1 MAKTASEEL
10 AGGGVR
16 GSVEGEKVL
25 GYVGGGR
32 GDTKGVIEGL
42 GGVGEVGGV
51 RKDVDVV
58 KELGKGKGRGETS
71 CKYDACT
78 GVD

>member
-1 MAKTASEEL
+1 
-10 AGGGVR
+10 
-16 GSVEGEKVL
+16 
-25 GYVGGGR
+25 
-32 GDTKGVIEGL
+32 L